1 MQTLND
7 FLLMREDLAFKI
19 SKFNGILGRLGL
31 QDRSLTLTSLENSCH
46 KASFRVLIAGEFKR
60 GKSCLVNAMLGDS
73 VLPMKVAPCTTTI
86 SEVSYGDTPKLIVEA
101 NDGTHEVSFTDRFQY
116 CTIQGHKTLPAEQ
129 KPIHKVKMEYPSSV
143 CSKCVTLIDSPG
155 LNEDW
160 SRTQTS
166 LREIAQ
172 ADVLMLVLSCEMAL
186 SQSEQLFIQSHL
198 LPYKDRLFFLWNR
211 ADAIWD
217 KPSEK
222 EALKQRSD
230 EHLSKYSDQIY
241 FVSAREGLLGKIQQ
255 DDAQWTKSNI
265 PMVLQKMEQFLVQ
278 NQTKSKLEGFWQQ
291 SMQMST
297 YTLFQLIPRM
307 EHLLQSSE
315 DSVKEYKL
323 ATEAVERAERDRVEQ
338 IQSEIAKTTGDLL
351 TTMEERFIQFID
363 RIPSKIATDAD
374 NLTFEPRISRQERE
388 DIIIDWFNQ
397 WLQQALHLF
406 TQDELRTTME
416 ASFSDLKIQVD
427 AVRMDHIVA
436 IDEALDCNADE
447 IQLFSGRWIEET
459 SLLITTAL
467 SLMLLKIDRD
477 LIAKNLLK
485 VRALRGWLMG
495 STLNEGDRLKLAK
508 QLQQTLHTEQGR
520 VIAAQKS
527 HMNETTT
534 HLQQSIEQ
542 DLRLTR
548 LDAMQQ
554 IETVLKLHT
563 SGKQDTSLE
572 QQQLQLETLRLSVH
586 TMHSQLRTMMT
597 NL

>member
-1 MQTLND
+1 
-7 FLLMREDLAFKI
+7 
-19 SKFNGILGRLGL
+19 
-31 QDRSLTLTSLENSCH
+31 
-46 KASFRVLIAGEFKR
+46 
-60 GKSCLVNAMLGDS
+60 
-73 VLPMKVAPCTTTI
+73 
-86 SEVSYGDTPKLIVEA
+86 
-101 NDGTHEVSFTDRFQY
+101 
-116 CTIQGHKTLPAEQ
+116 
-129 KPIHKVKMEYPSSV
+129 
-143 CSKCVTLIDSPG
+143 
-155 LNEDW
+155 
-160 SRTQTS
+160 
-166 LREIAQ
+166 
-172 ADVLMLVLSCEMAL
+172 
-186 SQSEQLFIQSHL
+186 
-198 LPYKDRLFFLWNR
+198 
-211 ADAIWD
+211 
-217 KPSEK
+217 
-222 EALKQRSD
+222 
-230 EHLSKYSDQIY
+230 
-241 FVSAREGLLGKIQQ
+241 
-255 DDAQWTKSNI
+255 
-265 PMVLQKMEQFLVQ
+265 MVIQKMEQFLVQ

-307 EHLLQSSE
+307 EHLLESSE
-315 DSVKEYKL
+315 ETVRQYKQ
-323 ATEAVERAERDRVEQ
+323 ATEAVEKTEQDRIEQ
-338 IQSEIAKTTGDLL
+338 IQSEIAKTTGVLL

-363 RIPSKIATDAD
+363 RIPEKIAADAD
-374 NLTFEPRISRQERE
+374 SLVFEPRISRQERE

-406 TQDELRTTME
+406 TQEELRNTME

-427 AVRMDHIVA
+427 AVRMEHIMA

-495 STLNEGDRLKLAK
+495 SVLNEGDRLKLAK
-508 QLQQTLHTEQGR
+508 QLQQTLHSEQSR
-520 VIAAQKS
+520 VIEAQRA

-534 HLQQSIEQ
+534 QLQQSIEQ

-554 IETVLKLHT
+554 IDSVLELHT
-563 SGKQDTSLE
+563 SEKQDTSLE